1 MPTEKPTERSTAS
14 LTTKPPTTI
23 ESLEALDIR
32 AGTVLRAEPFPEARH
47 PAIKLWIDFGESIGV
62 RQSSAQL
69 TRHYTPEGLVGTP
82 VLGVVNFPARRIAG
96 FRSEVLVLGVIN
108 PAEPGEV
115 VLVRPDQ
122 AGVDGWA
129 LG

>member
-1 MPTEKPTERSTAS
+1 MRDAKPE
-14 LTTKPPTTI
+14 TTI
-23 ESLEALDIR
+23 DSLAALDIR
-32 AGTVLRAEPFPEARH
+32 AGTVLRAKPFPEARR
-47 PAIKLWIDFGESIGV
+47 PAIKLWIDFGDPIGV

-82 VLGVVNFPARRIAG
+82 VLAVLNFPPRRVAG

-108 PAEPGEV
+108 PADPGEV
-115 VLVRPDQ
+115 VLVRPEQ
-122 AGVDGWA
+122 SGVQGWE

>member
-1 MPTEKPTERSTAS
+1 MTIEKPIA
-14 LTTKPPTTI
+14 KPETTI

-32 AGTVLRAEPFPEARH
+32 AGTVVRAEPFPEARN
-47 PAIKLWIDFGESIGV
+47 PAIKLWIEFGEPIGL

-69 TRHYTPEGLVGTP
+69 TRNYTPEELVGTP
-82 VLGVVNFPARRIAG
+82 ILGVVNFPPRRIAG

-108 PAEPGEV
+108 PDDPGDV
-115 VLVRPDQ
+115 VLVRPDRHE
-122 AGVDGWA
+122 VDSWP